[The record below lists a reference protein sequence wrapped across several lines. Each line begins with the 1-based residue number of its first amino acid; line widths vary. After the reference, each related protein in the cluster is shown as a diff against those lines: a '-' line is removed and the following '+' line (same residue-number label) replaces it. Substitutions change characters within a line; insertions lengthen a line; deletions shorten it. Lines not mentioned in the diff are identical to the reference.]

1 MYIRMVCCYN
11 EHETRYIWRVNM
23 KSLSKKNC
31 GISASMTLAIT
42 AKAKQ
47 LKDSGVDII
56 SFGAG
61 EPDFN
66 TPEYIRA
73 AAIKRIEKGGN
84 GYTAASGLVE
94 LKQAICE
101 KLKNDNGLEYK
112 PEQIV
117 VSCGAKHSLSNALLA
132 LLNPE
137 DEVIIP
143 SPYWVSYYELVK
155 LADGEP
161 ILVEAEA
168 ENLFKVTVEQLE
180 GAVTEKTKAL
190 IINSPN
196 NPTGAVYT
204 REELQ
209 AIGDFASRHDLYIIS
224 DEIYEKL
231 VYGREH
237 FSIASLSDDLKART
251 IVVNGLSKAYAM
263 TGWRI
268 GYTAS
273 TIEIAKVMSNIQSHA
288 TSNPNTIA
296 QYASIE
302 ALLGDQA
309 PIEDMRKAFDE
320 RRKYMVETIKSI
332 KNVTCVEPEGAF
344 YVMVNIS
351 NFLGKTFDGV
361 EVKNSIDFA
370 SVLLD
375 KANIAVIP
383 GIAFGV
389 DDYIRLSYATSMDN
403 IEKGLARLKAF
414 CETV

>member
-1 MYIRMVCCYN
+1 
-11 EHETRYIWRVNM
+11 M
-23 KSLSKKNC
+23 KSLSIKNS

-47 LKDSGVDII
+47 LKESGVDIV

-66 TPEYIRA
+66 TPEYIRT
-73 AAIKRIEKGGN
+73 AAIKQIEKGGN
-84 GYTAASGLVE
+84 GYTAASGLIE
-94 LKQAICE
+94 LKRAICD
-101 KLKNDNGLEYK
+101 KLKRDNELDYK

-117 VSCGAKHSLSNALLA
+117 VSSGAKHSLFNSLQA
-132 LLNPE
+132 LLNSG

-155 LADGEP
+155 MADGEP
-161 ILVEAEA
+161 ILVEAQA
-168 ENLFKVTVEQLE
+168 SNLFKVTVAQLE
-180 GAVTEKTKAL
+180 KAVTAKTKAI

-196 NPTGAVYT
+196 NPTGAVYS
-204 REELQ
+204 REELTV
-209 AIGDFASRHDLYIIS
+209 IGDFAVQHDLYIIS

-231 VYGREH
+231 IYGKQH
-237 FSIASLSDDLKART
+237 YSIASLSEGFKERT

-273 TIEIAKVMSNIQSHA
+273 TVEIAKIMSNIQSHA

-302 ALLGDQA
+302 ALNGDQA
-309 PIEDMRKAFDE
+309 PIEVMRQAFDE
-320 RRKYMVETIKSI
+320 RRQYMVKTINSI
-332 KNVTCVEPEGAF
+332 SNVTCVEPEGAF

-351 NFLGKTFDGV
+351 HFLGKNIGGT
-361 EVKNSIDFA
+361 EIKNSIDLA
-370 SVLLD
+370 SLLLD
-375 KANIAVIP
+375 SANIAVIP

-389 DDYIRLSYATSMDN
+389 DDYIRLSYATSMAN
-403 IEKGLARLKAF
+403 IEEGLKRLKAF
-414 CETV
+414 CETDF

>member
-1 MYIRMVCCYN
+1 
-11 EHETRYIWRVNM
+11 M
-23 KSLSKKNC
+23 KSLSKKNS

-47 LKDSGVDII
+47 LKESGVDIV

-66 TPEYIRA
+66 TPEYIRT
-73 AAIKRIEKGGN
+73 AAIKQIEKGGN
-84 GYTAASGLVE
+84 GYTAASGLLE
-94 LKQAICE
+94 LKKAICD
-101 KLKNDNGLEYK
+101 KLKRDNELDYN

-117 VSCGAKHSLSNALLA
+117 VSSGAKHSLFNALQT
-132 LLNPE
+132 LLNPG

-155 LADGEP
+155 MADGEP
-161 ILVEAEA
+161 VLVEAEA
-168 ENLFKVTVEQLE
+168 SNLFKVTVDQLE
-180 GAVTEKTKAL
+180 KAVTKKTKAI

-196 NPTGAVYT
+196 NPTGAVYSK
-204 REELQ
+204 EELVE
-209 AIGDFASRHDLYIIS
+209 IGVFAEQNDLYIIS

-231 VYGREH
+231 IYGKRH
-237 FSIASLSDDLKART
+237 YSIAALSESFKERT

-273 TIEIAKVMSNIQSHA
+273 TVEIAKIMSNIQSHA

-302 ALLGDQA
+302 ALNGNQE
-309 PIEDMRKAFDE
+309 PIEVMRKAFDE
-320 RRKYMVETIKSI
+320 RRQFMVKTISAI
-332 KNVTCVEPEGAF
+332 QNVTCVEPEGAF
-344 YVMVNIS
+344 YVMVNMAYFI
-351 NFLGKTFDGV
+351 GKKIKGIDI
-361 EVKNSIDFA
+361 KNSIDLA

-375 KANIAVIP
+375 DANIAVIP

-389 DDYIRLSYATSMDN
+389 DDYIRLSYATSMVN
-403 IEKGLARLKAF
+403 IEEGLKRLKVF
-414 CETV
+414 CEQ